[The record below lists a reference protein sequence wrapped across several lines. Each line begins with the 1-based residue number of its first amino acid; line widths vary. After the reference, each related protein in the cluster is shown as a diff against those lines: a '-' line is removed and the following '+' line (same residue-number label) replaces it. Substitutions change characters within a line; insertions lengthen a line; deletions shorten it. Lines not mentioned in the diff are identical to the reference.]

1 MIVAGIPSLISK
13 GWRSAVSVLGLG
25 GGAQMSAHQAAGN
38 SLPLMN
44 WNPVRASA
52 DADTLP
58 DLSTLTAR
66 SRDLARNNGLI
77 AGGMQT
83 LRDNIVGA
91 TLRLSATPDYR
102 LLGLML

>member
-1 MIVAGIPSLISK
+1 MAGIPSLISK
-13 GWRSAVSVLGLG
+13 GWRSAVSVLGLS
-25 GGAQMSAHQAAGN
+25 GGAQMSAHQAAGS

-66 SRDLARNNGLI
+66 SRDLARNNGLM